1 MSSES
6 RAPQYE
12 MVNVRAGHVVI
23 EHDVRSRAVRSWFSA
38 EPVAPVEEYWEGRR
52 LWRHWGAA
60 QSFQFD
66 VRDTASGEVIP
77 FRELLGLM
85 WYGCCREDSPV
96 RRIGELAQEQ
106 RVSIYVAITYETADG
121 EPTQLPREK
130 AAVLNRLFNDRVR
143 DRSKKIL
150 ILPDLFGLYRE
161 MSYGQIMIDFGLT
174 AMDEGGGSGDRPLGA
189 RKESP
194 A

>member
-1 MSSES
+1 MSSEA

-12 MVNVRAGHVVI
+12 MVNVRAGHVII

-38 EPVAPVEEYWEGRR
+38 EPTPPVEEYWEGRR

-66 VRDTASGEVIP
+66 VRDSVSGEVIP
-77 FRELLGLM
+77 FRELLGLLY
-85 WYGCCREDSPV
+85 YGSCREDSDL
-96 RRIGELAQEQ
+96 RRIGELAQEN
-106 RVSIYVAITYETADG
+106 RISIYVAITYETADG
-121 EPTQLPREK
+121 EPTRLSPDK
-130 AAVLNRLFNDRVR
+130 TTVLNRLFNDRLR

-174 AMDEGGGSGDRPLGA
+174 AMEDTR
-189 RKESP
+189 
-194 A
+194 

>member
-1 MSSES
+1 MSSEPL
-6 RAPQYE
+6 APQYE
-12 MVNVRAGHVVI
+12 MVNVRSGHVII
-23 EHDVRSRAVRSWFSA
+23 EHDVLSRAVRSYFSA
-38 EPVAPVEEYWEGRR
+38 EPVPPVEEYWEGRR

-66 VRDTASGEVIP
+66 VRDGASGEVIP
-77 FRELLGLM
+77 FGELLGLM
-85 WYGCCREDSPV
+85 YYGCCRKDSDL

-121 EPTQLPREK
+121 DPTQLSREK
-130 AAVLNRLFNDRVR
+130 AAVLNRLFNDRLK
-143 DRSKKIL
+143 DKSKKIL

-174 AMDEGGGSGDRPLGA
+174 AMDEGG
-189 RKESP
+189 
-194 A
+194 

>member
-12 MVNVRAGHVVI
+12 MVNVRAGHVII
-23 EHDVRSRAVRSWFSA
+23 EHDVRSRAVRSYFSA
-38 EPVAPVEEYWEGRR
+38 EPTPPVEEYLEGQR
-52 LWRHWGAA
+52 LWRHSGAA

-85 WYGCCREDSPV
+85 YYVCCREDSDL
-96 RRIGELAQEQ
+96 RRIGELAEAH
-106 RVSIYVAITYETADG
+106 RISIYVAITYETAEG
-121 EPTQLPREK
+121 EPTRLSREK
-130 AAVLNRLFNDRVR
+130 AAVLNRLFNDRLI
-143 DRSKKIL
+143 DKSKKIL
-150 ILPDLFGLYRE
+150 ILPDLFGLYRD

-174 AMDEGGGSGDRPLGA
+174 AME
-189 RKESP
+189 ESR
-194 A
+194 